1 MKLITSLFLLAFGA
15 TAIHAEV
22 PRVVTSIAP
31 VQGLV
36 ADIMAGVGTPEL
48 LLSEAISPHD
58 FAMRPSQARAIGDA
72 DVIFYVGQHM
82 EPWLEKALQ
91 SREQNELVVALG
103 DMPSLHRLEAR
114 ELNDFGAAHDE
125 HNHDQVFDPHMWL
138 DPENALLW
146 LDVIAGVLE
155 IADPENEALYRRNL
169 EQSRAEIVAAN
180 ISLQSDFGAL
190 EGIEMIVTHDSLQ
203 YLEAAFG
210 LKVIGAFTA
219 SDGQASGAR
228 NMSELLQHLDSN
240 TCIVEDLTHPS
251 RIAASLPEDV
261 NHVVVDPMGYAAVGQ
276 TGYYSKMLS
285 DIAQSLMKCRD

>member
-1 MKLITSLFLLAFGA
+1 MKLITSMFLLAFGT

-36 ADIMAGVGTPEL
+36 AEIMAGVGTPEL

-58 FAMRPSQARAIGDA
+58 FAMRPSLARAIGDA
-72 DVIFYVGQHM
+72 DVIFYIGQHM

-91 SREQNELVVALG
+91 SRAQNDLVVALG
-103 DMPSLHRLEAR
+103 DMPSQNRLEAR
-114 ELNDFGAAHDE
+114 ELSNFGAAHDD
-125 HNHDQVFDPHMWL
+125 HDHDQVFDPHMWL

-146 LDVIAGVLE
+146 LDVIASVLE
-155 IADPENEALYRRNL
+155 IADPENKALYRSNL
-169 EQSRAEIVAAN
+169 EQTRAEIAATTL
-180 ISLQSDFGAL
+180 SLKSGFAAL
-190 EGIEMIVTHDSLQ
+190 ENIEIIVTHDSLQ

-210 LKVIGAFTA
+210 LNVIGAFTA

-228 NMSELLQHLDSN
+228 NMSDLLQHLDSN

-251 RIAASLPEDV
+251 RIAASLPADI

-276 TGYYSKMLS
+276 TGHYSKMLL